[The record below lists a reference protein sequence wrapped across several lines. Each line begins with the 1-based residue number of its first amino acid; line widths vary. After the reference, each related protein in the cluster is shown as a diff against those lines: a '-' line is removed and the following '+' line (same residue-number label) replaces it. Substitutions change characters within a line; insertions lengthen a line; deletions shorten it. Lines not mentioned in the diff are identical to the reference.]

1 MSLSSTISPIW
12 NTLVSVSAGSAW
24 ASPGRTLSQA
34 ASLVG
39 VESFSGVELLGPVLS
54 WIYYSRRKYFS
65 DGQRND
71 NHILPPALHSRF
83 CPAPVHLQC
92 PTPDWWSCRAGTC
105 NAKCPV
111 CPSNMGPALSYNRLI
126 GEVGQSRRRPLLRPS
141 PGWKQSV
148 VQHLKL
154 WESLP
159 PVTKARTCSWLAI
172 SSRLQRCFSSS
183 WSWHT
188 VVVSAKY

>member
-12 NTLVSVSAGSAW
+12 NTFVSVSAGSAW
-24 ASPGRTLSQA
+24 LSPGRRLSQA

-54 WIYYSRRKYFS
+54 WIYYWRRKYYS
-65 DGQRND
+65 DGIITTFHLQL
-71 NHILPPALHSRF
+71 HILASILLLF
-83 CPAPVHLQC
+83 
-92 PTPDWWSCRAGTC
+92 TC
-105 NAKCPV
+105 NIRLQTDEAVWPGPV
-111 CPSNMGPALSYNRLI
+111 MPSVQCVPATWLH
-126 GEVGQSRRRPLLRPS
+126 
-141 PGWKQSV
+141 
-148 VQHLKL
+148 HLKL

-183 WSWHT
+183 WSWYT
-188 VVVSAKY
+188 IMVSSD